1 MDGGLCR
8 KKILTTIP
16 IIRIRLIFYMKN
28 RLYNCCKFRFYP
40 KTYYSLIGTPEAI
53 RGGEVGYQVVISFV
67 ELIFIFCGQILPKIS
82 IPNSTLLNT
91 TVHKK
96 TNTRTKTK

>member
-53 RGGEVGYQVVISFV
+53 RGGEDISWLLSVLSSSSLSSADKFYPKYPSQIRHY
-67 ELIFIFCGQILPKIS
+67 LI
-82 IPNSTLLNT
+82 LLY
-91 TVHKK
+91 KK
-96 TNTRTKTK
+96 NEYKN